1 MVSLIRPRFL
11 VALSVIALF
20 LAPAAVGW
28 LIYRYGV
35 NVPFSDQFEVGRFL
49 LRNHGRAFP
58 PWSDLFALH
67 NESRMIFPR
76 IVFFY
81 LARLSGWNVKWEMAF
96 SLLMACGTVALIGYL
111 LRLHLDRLTALAA
124 AAVAALLVFSPVQW
138 WDWLVG
144 FQMVMFFPPLLL
156 AVALSSLAR
165 GRVLPAAAAA
175 AVATF
180 SFANGLF
187 LWGAL
192 FPALLVLDLGRRRS
206 LVIAGWIGVAAVCA
220 GLYFHGYERP
230 PGHPEMVLPH
240 QAPLAFAAYMLAF
253 LGHPVAWNQKVMVSI
268 AVGAVLVC
276 VLLACTVTAWRE
288 RRRGAATWAAFALYA
303 GMSAGA
309 AAAGRLKMS
318 LAQALEPR
326 YATIAIYMALGT
338 IMMIFVLGRPRL
350 AGIAVALLVA
360 AHLLAVRSEWPA
372 MELFHRERLTGRA
385 AVDFALVAPD
395 QTALGGLVWPDVRIM
410 RRLIGDLA
418 SIGYAAP
425 LRSSKIQAIDAGAP
439 PWFGDFIGIAPLPQA
454 YGAYGW
460 ASLPGPRPADAVLI
474 TREAPDGDE
483 VIAVARHAWIQRP
496 ALGQIEPALFTA
508 GWQHE
513 LRADLP
519 PGTKLGA
526 WAYDVRERRAYRI
539 AGRFSVSGRN
549 AVRY

>member
-1 MVSLIRPRFL
+1 MVRPRFL
-11 VALSVIALF
+11 IALSVIVLF
-20 LAPAAVGW
+20 FAPAAAGW

-35 NVPFSDQFEVGRFL
+35 NVPFSDQFDVGRFL
-49 LRNHGRAFP
+49 LRNHGKAFP
-58 PWSDLFALH
+58 PWSDLLALH
-67 NESRMIFPR
+67 NESRMVFPR

-96 SLLMACGTVALIGYL
+96 SLLMACATVALTGYL
-111 LRLHLDRLTALAA
+111 ARLHFDRLTALAA

-156 AVALSSLAR
+156 TVALVSLAKER
-165 GRVLPAAAAA
+165 LLPAAVAA

-180 SFANGLF
+180 SFPNGLF

-192 FPALLVLDLGRRRS
+192 VPAVLVFDHGRRRS
-206 LVIAGWIGVAAVCA
+206 VVMAGWIGAAAVSA
-220 GLYFHGYERP
+220 ALYFHGFESP
-230 PGHPEMVLPH
+230 PGRPDMVLPH

-253 LGHPVAWNQKVMVSI
+253 LGHPVAWNQEVVVSI

-276 VLLACTVTAWRE
+276 VLFASTVIAWRK
-288 RRRGAATWAAFALYA
+288 RRRDAAIWAAFALYA

-318 LAQALEPR
+318 IAQALEPR

-338 IMMIFVLGRPRL
+338 IMMLFAVARPRIV
-350 AGIAVALLVA
+350 GIAVALLVA

-395 QTALGGLVWPDVRIM
+395 QTALEALVWPDARIM
-410 RRLIGDLA
+410 RQFIDDLA
-418 SIGYAAP
+418 EIGYIDP
-425 LRSSKIQAIDAGAP
+425 LRSAKIKHLDAGAP
-439 PWFGDFIGIAPLPQA
+439 PWFGDFGIAPLPQSL
-454 YGAYGW
+454 GAYGW

-474 TREAPDGDE
+474 TREAPDGEE
-483 VIAVARHAWIQRP
+483 VVAVARYAWIQRP
-496 ALGQIEPALFTA
+496 ALGQIDPALFTS

-513 LRADLP
+513 LRVELP
-519 PGTKLGA
+519 PGTKLAA
-526 WAYDVRERRAYRI
+526 WAYDVRERRAYRM
-539 AGRFSVSGRN
+539 AGRFNVSGRS